1 MASVELSYYYGY
13 EAEQFSFY
21 RIPKLLFT
29 DSRFAGISTDA
40 KLLYGIL
47 LDRMS
52 LSMKNGWHDE
62 QGRVYIIFTLD
73 DVAETL
79 GYKTEKAIKLF
90 NELDTKKGVGL
101 IERVRQGQGRASLIY
116 VKNFAGEKQ
125 TSERPKSRPRK
136 NRGQDFGY
144 RKRNN
149 YTTFNMERVWRNIMA
164 KKYSIIYA
172 DPPWRYN
179 QKGVSGAAEKHY
191 PTMSIEELCALPV
204 AEISASDSVLFLW
217 TTFPQLPSAL
227 QLIKAWGFSYKT
239 VGFVWLKKNRKSDS
253 WLCGMGFW
261 TRGNAEI
268 CLLATKG
275 HPKRKAANV
284 HQFIISPIR
293 EHSRKP
299 DEAREKI
306 VALMGDL
313 PRIELFARQT
323 SPGWDVW
330 GNEVESTLLNFGPTH
345 ISSGEEGC
353 DMAKRNKAKV
363 IRFTDEEW
371 EHLNQEAIKAGVSK
385 ERFIRDAIAGIEL
398 TPKPPEELA
407 SLIKEL
413 NAIGNNINQIARIA
427 NSKHEIAQQEL
438 AVIECLVKQI
448 WEKVLEL

>member
-1 MASVELSYYYGY
+1 MPYYTKEQIQQARQVDLLTYLQRHDPGELVHVSGGTYCTK
-13 EAEQFSFY
+13 SH
-21 RIPKLLFT
+21 
-29 DSRFAGISTDA
+29 DSLKISNGKWCWWSRNIGGSTA
-40 KLLYGIL
+40 
-47 LDRMS
+47 LDYLVKVR
-52 LSMKNGWHDE
+52 
-62 QGRVYIIFTLD
+62 
-73 DVAETL
+73 
-79 GYKTEKAIKLF
+79 GYKLPEA
-90 NELDTKKGVGL
+90 VGMIL
-101 IERVRQGQGRASLIY
+101 
-116 VKNFAGEKQ
+116 GEQ
-125 TSERPKSRPRK
+125 PLLSSRPVSKPPPKARP
-136 NRGQDFGY
+136 DFQLPEQNPDTRRVFAY

-191 PTMSIEELCALPV
+191 PTMNIEELCALPV

-261 TRGNAEI
+261 TKGNAEI

>member
-1 MASVELSYYYGY
+1 
-13 EAEQFSFY
+13 
-21 RIPKLLFT
+21 
-29 DSRFAGISTDA
+29 
-40 KLLYGIL
+40 
-47 LDRMS
+47 
-52 LSMKNGWHDE
+52 
-62 QGRVYIIFTLD
+62 
-73 DVAETL
+73 
-79 GYKTEKAIKLF
+79 
-90 NELDTKKGVGL
+90 
-101 IERVRQGQGRASLIY
+101 
-116 VKNFAGEKQ
+116 
-125 TSERPKSRPRK
+125 
-136 NRGQDFGY
+136 
-144 RKRNN
+144 
-149 YTTFNMERVWRNIMA
+149 MA

-253 WLCGMGFW
+253 WLCGMDFW

-413 NAIGNNINQIARIA
+413 NAMATISIRLPELQIANTRLLSR
-427 NSKHEIAQQEL
+427 NLQ
-438 AVIECLVKQI
+438 
-448 WEKVLEL
+448 

>member
-1 MASVELSYYYGY
+1 
-13 EAEQFSFY
+13 
-21 RIPKLLFT
+21 
-29 DSRFAGISTDA
+29 
-40 KLLYGIL
+40 
-47 LDRMS
+47 
-52 LSMKNGWHDE
+52 
-62 QGRVYIIFTLD
+62 
-73 DVAETL
+73 
-79 GYKTEKAIKLF
+79 
-90 NELDTKKGVGL
+90 
-101 IERVRQGQGRASLIY
+101 
-116 VKNFAGEKQ
+116 
-125 TSERPKSRPRK
+125 
-136 NRGQDFGY
+136 
-144 RKRNN
+144 
-149 YTTFNMERVWRNIMA
+149 MA
-164 KKYSIIYA
+164 KKYFIIYA

-239 VGFVWLKKNRKSDS
+239 VSFVWLKKNRKSDS